1 MEYRR
6 FENTCFVRLDKGEEV
21 LAGLLAVC
29 RRENIL
35 LATVQGTGTIDDATL
50 TVRYRR
56 TLEKKAINYR
66 GDMEIAACT
75 GTVTQKEGDPWLHL
89 HMVLANPVEKFCSG
103 GHLERAMV
111 GLNAEFV
118 LTVCPGQVQRV
129 YDPRTAIDRMQFDA

>member
-6 FENTCFVRLDKGEEV
+6 FENACFVRLDRGEEV

-29 RRENIL
+29 RREKIL

-75 GTVTQKEGDPWLHL
+75 GTVTQKEGGPWLHL

-129 YDPRTAIDRMQFDA
+129 YDPRTAIDRMQFEG

>member
-56 TLEKKAINYR
+56 TLEKR
-66 GDMEIAACT
+66 RSTT
-75 GTVTQKEGDPWLHL
+75 GGIWRSP
-89 HMVLANPVEKFCSG
+89 PVP
-103 GHLERAMV
+103 A
-111 GLNAEFV
+111 
-118 LTVCPGQVQRV
+118 P
-129 YDPRTAIDRMQFDA
+129 